1 MAETCRE
8 LADDVLFILHESG
21 QLSHEAYRNLV
32 FSGFGALLKMLPQ
45 GADGEWSYA
54 AASSCIRSLREEYE
68 QGRIGYEAF
77 GHRRKAAALMFELA
91 ETGAISGS
99 RLPFYRDGNPIT
111 MMFMPDPCRSLAE
124 SGTGMFGLAAR
135 TAVEV
140 ERAGLYQTRSQRDA
154 IATNLSRI
162 VAFFYGRGVCE
173 YSADL
178 LAEYAEDLERAFRE
192 HRAGCCSSPWR
203 QRAAV
208 RMLSSVAETGE
219 ARWGGP
225 KIGPRRPLRPELESL
240 IGGFAS
246 SDAVGG
252 LAEETVKGYTCYARN
267 LLRVLDARG
276 VDIPGGLTPA
286 VVRDAVTAAREEKG
300 GESLPAGAARALMR
314 HIAREFPGTPDLSS
328 SVPPGPPRR
337 RRAIKGL
344 TAEQSQALLRAPDL
358 STATGMRDFAIMSLG
373 SSTGLRA
380 VDIANLELT
389 DIDWRGDAIRIV
401 QHKTGVPLALPL
413 DPEAGNA
420 IATYILEGRPDTDDP
435 HVFVRALRPYVALCA
450 HAIGG
455 VIRKYAGALGEKPGI
470 PLGTTAFRREVGT
483 GMTDAGV
490 PIEDTREMLGHRW
503 SATTRGYIYPSA
515 RWAAECALDLR
526 GIPSGREELA

>member
-8 LADDVLFILHESG
+8 LADRALVILEG
-21 QLSHEAYRNLV
+21 RGFTEGALKNLRL
-32 FSGFGALLKMLPQ
+32 SGFGVLFRELPQ

-54 AASSCIRSLREEYE
+54 SAASTIRRLREECE
-68 QGRIGYEAF
+68 QGRLSCAAF
-77 GHRRKAAALMFELA
+77 GQRRKAAALMFELA

-99 RLPFYRDGNPIT
+99 RLPPYRDDNPLT
-111 MMFMPDPCRSLAE
+111 MMFMPDPCRGLAE

-140 ERAGLYQTRSQRDA
+140 DRAGLYQSRSQRNA
-154 IATNLSRI
+154 VASSLSRI
-162 VAFFYGRGVCE
+162 VSFFYERGVSE

-178 LAEYAEDLERAFRE
+178 AAEYSEGLDRAFRE
-192 HRAGCCSSPWR
+192 RKARGGGADWR
-203 QRAAV
+203 PGVAV

-219 ARWGGP
+219 LRWSVP
-225 KIGPRRPLRPELESL
+225 KFGPRQPLRPELESL
-240 IGGFAS
+240 IEGFVS
-246 SDAVGG
+246 SDAVDG
-252 LAEETVKGYTCYARN
+252 LAEETLKSYTCHVRN
-267 LLRVLDARG
+267 LLRELDERG
-276 VDIPGGLTPA
+276 VDIPGGLAPA
-286 VVRDAVTAAREEKG
+286 AVRDAVTAVRKEKG
-300 GESLPAGAARALMR
+300 PRSLLASAARALMR
-314 HIAREFPGTPDLSS
+314 YIAREFPGTPDLSS
-328 SVPPGPPRR
+328 SVPPEPPRR

-358 STATGMRDFAIMSLG
+358 STATGMRDFAIMSLD

-413 DPEAGNA
+413 DPETGNA
-420 IATYILEGRPDTDDP
+420 IATYILKGRPDTDDP
-435 HVFVRALRPYVALCA
+435 HVFIRAHRPYVALCA

-455 VIRKYAGALGEKPGI
+455 VIRKYAGALGENPGI
-470 PLGTTAFRREVGT
+470 PLGTTAFRRGVGT
-483 GMTDAGV
+483 GMADAGV
-490 PIEDTREMLGHRW
+490 PLEDTREMLGHSW
-503 SATTRGYIYPSA
+503 SITTRGYIYPSA

-526 GIPSGREELA
+526 GIPNGREELA